1 MSRKDKR
8 ADDVTM
14 SFFSFQD
21 IICCV
26 TGILIF
32 ITLMVSV
39 DLVNAG
45 GPKGSLEEA
54 ALESKITLSSAKRR
68 LTRLKSEYDVIVE
81 NQQQL
86 KGEPITQARID
97 EMSKKLEEL
106 EKTRRFVTQQKNYD
120 KIQGAQLAEQIRDA
134 KKRNEDL
141 QKQLLTLTQAVARD
155 ENRMAIN
162 IPAGNEKNLK
172 PIFLELSSNAITIAD
187 FDDNGDIRQIKRFP
201 GANAMLEA
209 VAWTDSRDIK
219 TDYLVILVRPDAI
232 ELFSPLRRE
241 LRNRNFT
248 VGWEAWPLSKS
259 LFSKKQEKPV
269 KPEADNG
276 S

>member
-1 MSRKDKR
+1 MSRRDKR
-8 ADDVTM
+8 ADEVTM

-54 ALESKITLSSAKRR
+54 ALESKMSLSSARRR
-68 LTRLKSEYDVIVE
+68 LARLKAEYDQIVE

-86 KGEPITQARID
+86 KGEPITQARVD
-97 EMSKKLEEL
+97 EMARQVTEL
-106 EKTRRFVTQQKNYD
+106 EKTRRFVTQQKNYE
-120 KIQGAQLAEQIRDA
+120 KIQAAQLAEQIRDA
-134 KKRNEDL
+134 RKRNEEL
-141 QKQLLTLTQAVARD
+141 QKQLLALTQSVARD

-172 PIFLELSSNAITIAD
+172 PVFIELTTNAITTAD
-187 FDDNGDIRQIKRFP
+187 FNEEGDIRQLKRFA
-201 GANAMLEA
+201 GAQAMID
-209 VAWTDSRDIK
+209 VVKWTETRDVK
-219 TDYLVILVRPDAI
+219 NDYLVILVRPDAM
-232 ELFSPLRRE
+232 ELFGPLRRE
-241 LRNRNFT
+241 LRGRGFT
-248 VGWEAWPLSKS
+248 VGWEAWPLSKT
-259 LFSKKQEKPV
+259 LFTKRQEKPV
-269 KPEADNG
+269 KPEGDNG
-276 S
+276 P

>member
-39 DLVNAG
+39 DLINAG

-54 ALESKITLSSAKRR
+54 ALESKMSLNSAKRR
-68 LTRLKSEYDVIVE
+68 LTRLKGEYDQIVE
-81 NQQQL
+81 NQQAL
-86 KGEPITQARID
+86 KGEPITSARIA
-97 EMSKKLEEL
+97 EMDKQLAEL
-106 EKTRRFVTQQKNYD
+106 EKTRRFATQQKNYE
-120 KIQGAQLAEQIRDA
+120 KIQGAQLQEQIRA
-134 KKRNEDL
+134 ARKRNEEL
-141 QKQLLTLTQAVARD
+141 QKQLLTLNQSVARD

-172 PIFLELSSNAITIAD
+172 PVFLELSTNAIVAAD
-187 FDDNGDIRQIKRFP
+187 FNEAGDIRQIQRFP
-201 GANAMLEA
+201 GANAMIDA
-209 VAWTDSRDIK
+209 VKWTKTRDPK
-219 TDYLVILVRPDAI
+219 TDYLIVLVRPNAI
-232 ELFSPLRRE
+232 ELFGPLRRE
-241 LRNRNFT
+241 LRAQEFT
-248 VGWEAWPLSKS
+248 VGWEAWPMSKT
-259 LFSKKQEKPV
+259 LFTKKLENM
-269 KPEADNG
+269 EAPHG
-276 S
+276 P